1 MKWFS
6 GTLVKVIGLVVLLL
20 LSALMLVGCENSSE
34 PVRIQGRAIGTTY
47 SITAYGL
54 PENLSPED
62 LRNGVEQVVAGVN
75 SAMSLFKPDSEL
87 SRFNAYRKEDWFPV
101 SKELAGVVHTAK
113 AVNRITGGAFDI
125 TIAPLVNLWGF
136 GPDKRPEI
144 IPTEDEIKE
153 AKANVGS
160 DLIEVRFDPPALK
173 KLTPAIT
180 LDLAAIAKGY
190 CVDAVSSWLKA
201 SGISSYM
208 VEIGGEIRTGGVKP
222 DNAPWRIAVE
232 KPVSMERS
240 VQALISLSGE
250 AMATSGDYRNY
261 YEIEGKRYSHIIDPG
276 TGRPITHTLVSVS
289 VVDETCSRAD
299 AFATGLTVL
308 GPEKGIALAKEC
320 NLSAFFIVKTP
331 DGLSEIATGD
341 FPQHEKLN

>member
-1 MKWFS
+1 MKRFS
-6 GTLVKVIGLVVLLL
+6 GLLTGVNGFLIQLLCMAFVL
-20 LSALMLVGCENSSE
+20 SGCGSSSE

-47 SITAYGL
+47 SVIAYGL
-54 PENLSPED
+54 PKNISAED
-62 LRNGVEQVVAGVN
+62 LHKGVEQVVAEVN
-75 SAMSLFKPDSEL
+75 SVMSLFKYDSEL
-87 SRFNAYRKEDWFPV
+87 SRFNAYRKNDWFSV

-113 AVNRITGGAFDI
+113 AVNQITEGAFDI
-125 TIAPLVNLWGF
+125 TVAPLVNLWGF

-144 IPTEDEIKE
+144 IPTEAEIKE
-153 AKANVGS
+153 AQANVGS
-160 DLIEVRFDPPALK
+160 DKIEVRLDPPALK
-173 KLTPAIT
+173 KLKPGIT

-190 CVDAVSSWLKA
+190 CVDAVSNWLKNR
-201 SGISSYM
+201 GISSFM
-208 VEIGGEIRTGGVKP
+208 VEIGGEIRTAGTKP
-222 DNAPWRIAVE
+222 GNLPWRIAVE

-240 VQALISLSGE
+240 VQALISLSGK

-261 YEIEGKRYSHIIDPG
+261 YEIDGKRYSHIIDPG
-276 TGRPITHTLVSVS
+276 TGRPISHTLVSVS
-289 VVDETCSRAD
+289 VVDETCTRAD

-341 FPQHEKLN
+341 FPQHEKMN